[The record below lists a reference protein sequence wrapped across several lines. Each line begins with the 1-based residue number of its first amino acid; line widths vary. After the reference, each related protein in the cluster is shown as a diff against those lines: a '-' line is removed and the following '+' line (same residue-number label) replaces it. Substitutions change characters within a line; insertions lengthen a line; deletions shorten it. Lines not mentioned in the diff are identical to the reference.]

1 MIASTRPGAE
11 TDPPLVA
18 PRDRLAFLDVRSVDL
33 PVAMTA
39 LEAWN
44 RMIGG
49 RMPLMSA
56 AMRLRDAVCR
66 PFGIAPIRGFRSGP
80 RPDVVR
86 AGDRLDFFTVEDVA
100 DDRLVLAVRDR
111 HLDVVNAVTIADRR
125 LTVTTSVVV
134 HNTLG
139 RLYMLPVGPAHRLIA
154 RVLTA
159 RFARAL
165 AAGTVTR

>member
-1 MIASTRPGAE
+1 MILAARPGAE

-18 PRDRLAFLDVRSVDL
+18 PRERLAFLDARAIDL

-44 RMIGG
+44 RLIGG

-66 PFGIAPIRGFRSGP
+66 PFGIAPIGGFRSGR
-80 RPDVVR
+80 RPETVR
-86 AGDRLDFFTVEDVA
+86 AGSRLDFFTVEDVA
-100 DDRLVLAVRDR
+100 DDRLVLTVRDH
-111 HLDVVNAVTIADRR
+111 HLDVMNAVTIADRR

-134 HNTLG
+134 HNALG

-154 RVLTA
+154 RVLMA

-165 AAGTVTR
+165 AAAVTR

>member
-1 MIASTRPGAE
+1 MILAARPGTGTE
-11 TDPPLVA
+11 PPLVA
-18 PRDRLAFLDVRSVDL
+18 ARDRLAFLDARSLDL

-39 LEAWN
+39 LGAWN

-49 RMPLMSA
+49 RMPLVSA

-66 PFGIAPIRGFRSGP
+66 PFGIAPIGGFRSDR

-86 AGDRLDFFTVEDVA
+86 PGDRLDFFTVEDVA
-100 DDRLVLAVRDR
+100 DDRLVLTVRDH
-111 HLDVVNAVTIADRR
+111 HLDVMNAVTIVDRR

-134 HNTLG
+134 HNALG

-154 RVLTA
+154 RVLMA
-159 RFARAL
+159 RFARSL
-165 AAGTVTR
+165 AAGAVTR